1 METRFIA
8 ILLVASLLVLMV
20 SAQSAP
26 PAPNADKA
34 ALLES
39 ALKDMGCKVTYEK
52 GIINAMISKF
62 PSLSPS
68 LNPYIGKLET
78 DLAQLTQY
86 FNQKDVQ
93 NYSIYVQETFTPN
106 MMDANTAQ
114 RKGIEGLRDNS
125 GLDKNATKTAMRA
138 LKSEMESLRAA
149 NEICFDME
157 THANLVINYYT
168 KSLDMYEQR
177 ANNLSN
183 RNIGAAVL
191 SNLVAEARQNILNPL
206 KDEVNSAQN
215 SSQIKAALMKYCLFD
230 GCLNG
235 TNFHMAAKYETARLK
250 ILLNVVSG
258 EAVNLNLQNLDLD
271 NSGSPDR
278 DEIKIAL
285 DHVDE
290 IIDSWANVNANSG
303 QLKTEWS
310 NIRSAAKKIHALF
323 VEVNKNDVE

>member
-8 ILLVASLLVLMV
+8 ILLFASLLVLIV
-20 SAQSAP
+20 GAQPAP
-26 PAPNADKA
+26 PALNADRT

-39 ALKDMGCKVTYEK
+39 ALKDMGCKVTYET
-52 GIINAMISKF
+52 GIMNAMISKF

-68 LNPYIGKLET
+68 LSPYIGKLQT

-86 FNQKDVQ
+86 FNQKDIQ

-106 MMDANTAQ
+106 MIDANIAQ

-125 GLDKNATKTAMRA
+125 GMDKNATKTAMRA

-149 NEICFDME
+149 NEICFDMK
-157 THANLVINYYT
+157 THAGLVINYYT
-168 KSLDMYEQR
+168 NSLDMYEKR
-177 ANNLSN
+177 ANNLSE
-183 RNIGAAVL
+183 RNIGATVL

-215 SSQIKAALMKYCLFD
+215 NSQIKAALMKYCLFD

-235 TNFHMAAKYETARLK
+235 TNFHMAAKYETARLQ
-250 ILLNVVSG
+250 ILLNVVSV
-258 EAVNLNLQNLDLD
+258 EAVNIDLD
-271 NSGSPDR
+271 NNGYPDR

-303 QLKTEWS
+303 QLRTEWD

-323 VEVNKNDVE
+323 VEINKKDVE